1 MRRVSILGSF
11 VSAGRRS
18 EASLFF
24 TIPKGGQSVESTATA
39 ASPTAASPA
48 VPQHLRALE
57 RANRVR
63 LARAALKRSIA
74 SGEVPITRVITEC
87 PWQTESMTL
96 SELLRSQSRWGR
108 TRTRKLLAS
117 VALSENKRLDTLTER
132 QRMLLVSQLRP
143 H

>member
-1 MRRVSILGSF
+1 MRRGSTRGLQVSLVGARNQSF
-11 VSAGRRS
+11 TSS
-18 EASLFF
+18 
-24 TIPKGGQSVESTATA
+24 PKGGQSVESIATA
-39 ASPTAASPA
+39 ASPTAGGSA

-74 SGEVPITRVITEC
+74 SGEVPITRVISEC

-117 VALSENKRLDTLTER
+117 VALS
-132 QRMLLVSQLRP
+132 
-143 H
+143 